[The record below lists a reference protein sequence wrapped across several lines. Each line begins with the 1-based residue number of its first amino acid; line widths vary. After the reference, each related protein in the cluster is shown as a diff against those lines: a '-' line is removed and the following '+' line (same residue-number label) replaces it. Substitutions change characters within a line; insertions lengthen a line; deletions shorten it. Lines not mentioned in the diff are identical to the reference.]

1 MAFESLTE
9 RLSKTFRNITGK
21 GKLTEKNMEDMLKEV
36 RLALLEA
43 DVNYKIVKNFLEQV
57 REKALGQEVY
67 SALNPGQ
74 MVVKIVRDELVAL
87 LGEKEVKIP
96 YKESGITTVMM
107 VGLQG
112 TGKTTSCG
120 KIARLAKNRE
130 KRKPLMIAADVIR
143 PAAVEQLKVLG
154 RTIGVEV
161 FDMGVDYPALTV
173 VKEGM
178 KYARANGYDTVFID
192 TAGRLHIDEALMD
205 ELRDI
210 KAEVKPDEIL
220 LTVDAMT
227 GQDIVQVARSF
238 HETLQVS
245 GLVVTKMDGDARG
258 GGVLSVRALTQVPV
272 KFVGQ
277 GEKVDEMDYFYPE
290 RMAERIL
297 GMGDILTFVE
307 QAQEKMDMES
317 TQKTAERMMAGTFT
331 LEDML
336 VQYEQMSKMGPLGN
350 MMKMIPGLNQLA
362 GQLDDEKASEEMKR
376 QKAIIQSMTKEER
389 QDPSILRASRKNRI
403 AKGSGTTV
411 QEVNKVVN
419 MYEKMKTMFK
429 QMASMQKSGRM
440 PNMDAMKNMQ
450 KQAQQMNMRMPFGG
464 KRRW

>member
-43 DVNYKIVKNFLEQV
+43 DVNYKIVKDFLEQV
-57 REKALGQEVY
+57 RQKALGQEVY

-87 LGEKEVKIP
+87 LGDKEEKIQ
-96 YKESGITTVMM
+96 YKESGISVVMM
-107 VGLQG
+107 AGLQG

-120 KIARLAKNRE
+120 KIARIAKIRENRN
-130 KRKPLMIAADVIR
+130 PLMIAADVVR

-154 RTIGVEV
+154 NTIGVEV
-161 FDMGVDYPALTV
+161 FDMGVDHPALTV

-178 KYARANGYDTVFID
+178 KYARANGFDTVFID
-192 TAGRLHIDEALMD
+192 TAGRLHIDEALMN
-205 ELRDI
+205 ELKDI

-227 GQDIVQVARSF
+227 GQDIVQVAKSF
-238 HETLQVS
+238 HDALQVS

-258 GGVLSVRALTQVPV
+258 GGVLSVRAMTQVPV

-277 GEKVDEMDYFYPE
+277 GEKVDEMDYFYPD

-307 QAQEKMDMES
+307 QAQQKMDMES
-317 TQKTAERMMAGTFT
+317 AQKTAERLMAGLFT
-331 LEDML
+331 MDDML
-336 VQYEQMSKMGPLGN
+336 AQFDQVSKLGPLGN
-350 MMKMIPGLNQLA
+350 VMKMIPGLNQFA
-362 GQLDDEKASEEMKR
+362 GQINDEAAAQEMKR

-389 QDPSILRASRKNRI
+389 QDPSILRSTRKNRI
-403 AKGSGTTV
+403 AKGSGTSV
-411 QEVNKVVN
+411 QEVNKLIN
-419 MYEKMKTMFK
+419 SYEKMKQMYK
-429 QMASMQKSGRM
+429 QIAQMQKSGKM
-440 PNMDAMKNMQ
+440 PNMNAMKNAQ
-450 KQAQQMNMRMPFGG
+450 KQAQMMNMRMPMGG

>member
-440 PNMDAMKNMQ
+440 PNMDAMKNVQ

>member
-429 QMASMQKSGRM
+429 QMAQMQKSGRM
-440 PNMDAMKNMQ
+440 PDMNAMKNAQ

>member
-331 LEDML
+331 LDDML

-440 PNMDAMKNMQ
+440 PNMDAMKNVQ